1 MNSPVNS
8 EDLARY
14 LEDTDSIHK
23 PWMLIQLRLKKL
35 QERRHTMEAR
45 EYADAIADIHED
57 LMKLGKWWEGRE
69 SEVFNP

>member
-1 MNSPVNS
+1 MNS

-23 PWMLIQLRLKKL
+23 PWMLIQLRLKKV
-35 QERRHTMEAR
+35 QEQKDSMDSR
-45 EYADAIADIHED
+45 EYAAAIADIHAD